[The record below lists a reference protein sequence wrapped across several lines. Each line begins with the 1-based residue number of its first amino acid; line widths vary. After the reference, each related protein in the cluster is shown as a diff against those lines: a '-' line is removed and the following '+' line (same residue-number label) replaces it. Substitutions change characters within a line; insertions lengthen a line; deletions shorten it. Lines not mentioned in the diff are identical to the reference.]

1 MSSANERQVAGNH
14 YKQADGGEQHW
25 DRMWRLYGR
34 GYFVG
39 CTTKYMERYHL
50 KNGVE
55 DLKKARHFLDKLIEL
70 EEAAD
75 KAASMRG
82 LGIADDKFAAQ
93 FEREIGASRRAEGA
107 A

>member
-1 MSSANERQVAGNH
+1 MAANDTQIAGTH
-14 YKQADGGEQHW
+14 YRTDSGGEQHW
-25 DRMWRLYGR
+25 DRQWRLYGR

-39 CTTKYMERYHL
+39 CATKYIERYHL

-70 EEAAD
+70 EEKTERSLAL
-75 KAASMRG
+75 RG
-82 LGIADDKFAAQ
+82 QGYESDDKFAAT
-93 FEREIGASRRAEGA
+93 FEAEIGASRRREGA